1 VKNISIFCLCL
12 VLLSCRKEQEAET
25 FNLLPLQQGVNVLEQ
40 GAKGDGISD
49 DGPAFERAMALANSR
64 KLPVVIP
71 AGKYKADIRIAFD
84 GIELVGQGQPSAS
97 FRYGSIILGSIN
109 CNNKK
114 NIKIQHLGIDASNVQ
129 VAAALSSGDG
139 DDSVNLNHQYLH
151 ISLMGGGYQKFNHGI
166 LCQTGRQIKIQS
178 ILVKNFYHGIAL
190 RSGVISLDSIQAISC
205 GFTSIIIKSA
215 EGKNAI
221 TSDITV
227 NNVIISGNPDNPYE
241 RGGMILIQSFDKN
254 CVTEKIEINRI
265 SSRFGGVASLSIDQS
280 QGTIRHVKIKDFNSS
295 NQGHD
300 SGTACYDIN
309 GGSDILLSNCSSYQA
324 RGTGFR
330 CSGAVERVRVEQGY
344 ESGSGVSPWW
354 GNFSYL
360 QLNGQEIIK

>member
-1 VKNISIFCLCL
+1 MKNISIFCLCL

-190 RSGVISLDSIQAISC
+190 RSGVISLDSIEAISC

-241 RGGMILIQSFDKN
+241 RGGMILIQSFDKK

-360 QLNGQEIIK
+360 QLNGLEIIK

>member
-1 VKNISIFCLCL
+1 MKNISIFCLCL

-190 RSGVISLDSIQAISC
+190 RSGVISLDSIEAISC

-241 RGGMILIQSFDKN
+241 RGGMILIQSFDKK

-280 QGTIRHVKIKDFNSS
+280 QGTIRHVRIKDFNSS

-309 GGSDILLSNCSSYQA
+309 GGSDILLSNCSSHQA

-330 CSGAVERVRVEQGY
+330 CSGTVERVRVEQGY

>member
-1 VKNISIFCLCL
+1 M
-12 VLLSCRKEQEAET
+12 
-25 FNLLPLQQGVNVLEQ
+25 QQGVNVLEQ

>member
-1 VKNISIFCLCL
+1 MKNISIFCLCL

>member
-49 DGPAFERAMALANSR
+49 DGPAFEKAMALANSR

>member
-1 VKNISIFCLCL
+1 MKNIVIFCLCI

-49 DGPAFERAMALANSR
+49 DGPAFEKAMALANSH

-71 AGKYKADIRIAFD
+71 AGKYKADIRIAYD
-84 GIELVGQGQPSAS
+84 GIELVGQGQPTST
-97 FRYGSIILGSIN
+97 FKHGTIIIGSIN

-114 NIKIQHLGIDASNVQ
+114 NIKIQHLGIDASKAQ
-129 VAAALSSGDG
+129 VSAALSSGDG
-139 DDSVNLNHQYLH
+139 EDSVDLNHQYLH
-151 ISLMGGGYQKFNHGI
+151 VSLMGGGYQKFNHGI
-166 LCQTGRQIKIQS
+166 LCQTGRRIKIQS

-190 RSGVISLDSIQAISC
+190 RSGVISLDSIKAISC

-330 CSGAVERVRVEQGY
+330 CSGAAERVRVEQCY
-344 ESGSGVSPWW
+344 ESGSGVRPWW